1 MKPVTVGLIGC
12 GNISVAYLR
21 GASHFPDLRIACCA
35 DANPE
40 AARKREPNTGDRR
53 GDDEVMANG
62 TDPRLGRTRRLSRT
76 TECAGLIWEP
86 SRGSHHQRPYAPR
99 RQAGHMT
106 APDRCATS
114 RFTLEVRGPFSNRAL
129 PVNELNASGA
139 AKPGSRFSNRALPV
153 KELNASGAAKP
164 GSRFS
169 SRSNALAA
177 TSGSKRR
184 RCNVHNELTCFARGS
199 RPSLAASLHPRP
211 GGQPSHPAFS
221 QSVAQWTIM
230 QPGTAR
236 SVPPPTS
243 GTARPSARCCAG

>member
-1 MKPVTVGLIGC
+1 
-12 GNISVAYLR
+12 
-21 GASHFPDLRIACCA
+21 
-35 DANPE
+35 
-40 AARKREPNTGDRR
+40 
-53 GDDEVMANG
+53 MANG

-86 SRGSHHQRPYAPR
+86 SRGSHQGQRPYPPR

-114 RFTLEVRGPFSNRAL
+114 RFTLAVRGPFSNRAL
-129 PVNELNASGA
+129 PVN
-139 AKPGSRFSNRALPV
+139 
-153 KELNASGAAKP
+153 ELNASGAAKP